1 MNRSRLADVARGA
14 TAVVALLALVAGPP
28 IALASAVGW
37 PLPTSLPT
45 ITAIEDA
52 ARSGV
57 SDDLVVKVLAAIA
70 WIAWLQVAA
79 AVVCEVVALLRRSPT
94 LHLPVLPGLQPVVA
108 KLAAAA
114 LLLATSASSRV
125 PHATAQPAAAPPTD
139 PPPAAATTALPE
151 VAAPPAV
158 AAAPAVVTIA
168 VERHDSYWAIAERTL
183 GDGFRWREIRDANV
197 GRTMPDGHVIAP
209 GSDLVRPGWSLE
221 VPVTPPAPDPPPAP
235 LLVPTA
241 TVVTVEAGDGF
252 WAIAEEQVEAQLGHA
267 ATDDQIRPYW
277 EALIDANH
285 DQLADPANPNL
296 LFTGQHLAL
305 VGPPAAARPEAT
317 PVPTPVPSPAPATG
331 APQEEPEPVTTLP
344 PSTIP
349 ATTAPPAGEQAPA
362 ERSEQPSVDP
372 EGTES
377 PVTEMVAAGFSAL
390 LAVGAARNLARRRRR
405 RAHLRL
411 VADQPTGDADADV
424 HRQILLSVDSAAIDS
439 LEAGLIHLAGSLRDT
454 QVRTTPVIV
463 QHGDGHLDVY
473 VDPPASPPTGW
484 TSADESGA
492 VWTADPTVGPAQ
504 TDAGSAC
511 PAPLLVTLGQPDDGG
526 QLYLDLEAARIVALT
541 GDPAVARD
549 IARTMVTDLAL
560 SPLAATIDIVVIG
573 DLGGNIAQLDH
584 VRCLDDWSDIADD
597 LDAWT
602 TQTHDAL
609 VANGW
614 PNPFIARAIDP
625 DHDGLAPLAVIA
637 TEPAPADLLAR
648 LAETGPCVAGVVVT
662 GNDIAGAMQIDCRP
676 DRIALPSIGLEAT
689 PHPLEVASL
698 DEIVALL
705 DDPLDEAGDPSE
717 PTLFD
722 AADAHEPEPPGLLGP
737 DVLVRVLG
745 EITVDG
751 DHNLTA
757 KQTAVLA
764 FIALHGTVTAERV
777 ENAVW
782 AAPSS
787 SSRRK
792 RLSNTVSEI
801 RAAIGREHFPT
812 GVDGRYTTGA
822 GVTTDAHLFD
832 HLVRQAAG
840 EAPAAACATLR
851 AALDVV
857 SGPVFTY
864 RDVDRASYTWV
875 DLENLVST
883 WELRI
888 AAVAE
893 RCADLYIDIG
903 QPNDAAEV
911 ANRALTLIPTHTGIT
926 EVLMRAHAANGDRLA
941 VQRVFQA
948 HASALEQLDL
958 DDVAESTS
966 ELYASLSQR
975 SG

>member
-1 MNRSRLADVARGA
+1 
-14 TAVVALLALVAGPP
+14 VALLALVAGPP

-37 PLPTSLPT
+37 PLPTSVPT

-57 SDDLVVKVLAAIA
+57 SDDFVVKVLATIA

-79 AVVCEVVALLRRSPT
+79 AVLCEVIALLRRGPT

-114 LLLATSASSRV
+114 LLLAASTSSRV

-151 VAAPPAV
+151 VAAPSAIT
-158 AAAPAVVTIA
+158 AAPAVVTIA
-168 VERHDSYWAIAERTL
+168 VERHDSCWAIAERTL

-197 GRTMPDGHVIAP
+197 GRTMPDGHVITP
-209 GSDLVRPGWSLE
+209 GSDLVRPGWTLE
-221 VPVTPPAPDPPPAP
+221 VTVTPPAPDPQPTP
-235 LLVPTA
+235 LLVPNG
-241 TVVTVEAGDGF
+241 TVITVEAGDGF

-267 ATDDQIRPYW
+267 ATDDQVRPYW

-305 VGPPAAARPEAT
+305 VGPPPTAPAGAT
-317 PVPTPVPSPAPATG
+317 PMPAPAPAPTG
-331 APQEEPEPVTTLP
+331 APQEEPQPVTTLP

-349 ATTAPPAGEQAPA
+349 ATTAPPAREQAPP
-362 ERSEQPSVDP
+362 EPSEQPSVDP
-372 EGTES
+372 EGDKS

-411 VADQPTGDADADV
+411 VADQPTGDTDADV
-424 HRQILLSVDSAAIDS
+424 HRQILLSADSAAIDS

-454 QVRTTPVIV
+454 QIQTTPVIV

-473 VDPPASPPTGW
+473 VDPPATPPTGW

-492 VWTADPTVGPAQ
+492 VWTADPTVG
-504 TDAGSAC
+504 TEHLAGSAC

-526 QLYLDLEAARIVALT
+526 QLYLDLEAARIVALA

-614 PNPFIARAIDP
+614 PNPFVARAIDP

-662 GNDIAGAMQIDCRP
+662 GNDITGAMQIDCSI

-689 PHPLEVASL
+689 PHPIEVASL

-705 DDPLDEAGDPSE
+705 DDPLDAAGEPSE

-722 AADAHEPEPPGLLGP
+722 PTDTEEPEPPGLPEP

-751 DHNLTA
+751 APNLTA

-782 AAPSS
+782 AAPTSN
-787 SSRRK
+787 SRRK

-958 DDVAESTS
+958 DDVAETTID
-966 ELYASLSQR
+966 LYQQLGRGTA
-975 SG
+975 